1 MGAGTQSNEVIIIA
15 AKKPIDWNTIRA
27 EYIGGGISQRKLA
40 EKHGVSETTLM
51 KKANAEGWHE
61 LRAKADSKSTAKAQQ
76 KTAEAAADNA
86 VLAERIKRKV
96 MLKLERVID
105 AFGDDATESRV
116 VQKNKMLTT
125 KLSDVVKI
133 LQDLTENGREE
144 VKRFDFKLVL
154 GGDDDPSGGESE
166 PGLSSAHDG

>member
-15 AKKPIDWNTIRA
+15 AKKPIDWNAIRA
-27 EYIGGGISQRKLA
+27 EYIGGTSIRKLA
-40 EKHGVSETTLM
+40 DKYGVTKSSIGDRCSAEKWTESRT
-51 KKANAEGWHE
+51 KAAD
-61 LRAKADSKSTAKAQQ
+61 KARTKAVQ
-76 KTAEAAADNA
+76 KIADTAADNA

-154 GGDDDPSGGESE
+154 GGDDDSSGGESE